1 MKDAMR
7 KTLAFLV
14 LAVIAA
20 VIFTV
25 TSVAGR
31 ASAETVYTGSA
42 ECMIVLER
50 DTERVLNENNAD
62 KKRPMASTTKIATA
76 ITVID
81 NVTDLDKIVRVPRF
95 LCARGLGR
103 RYVRQLP
110 SLS

>member
-42 ECMIVLER
+42 ECMIVL
-50 DTERVLNENNAD
+50 
-62 KKRPMASTTKIATA
+62 
-76 ITVID
+76 
-81 NVTDLDKIVRVPRF
+81 
-95 LCARGLGR
+95 
-103 RYVRQLP
+103 
-110 SLS
+110 